1 MQKVIHIDGFIGE
14 AGGLFSEAGY
24 TVKDLQ
30 RDLASITD
38 EHTEIV
44 VNINSGGGYVTEGF
58 AMYDLLVAHPL
69 PVTTVVNGE
78 AGSIASVIFQAG
90 KKKGGKRKLYTNSEV
105 FIHNPAWIP
114 SAPEAHEASDLIRI
128 AADLEKN
135 QSRLINFYVGLT
147 GKDSATVQDK
157 MKAATTFIGAEAV
170 EFGLADEVISTSIN
184 AKKHNYN
191 FHNQNQT
198 IMQNVKDAVVNAL
211 NDFAAKYFAKTKAVN
226 MVVKLKD
233 GVEIFVESEDGEF
246 EGKKAYLMEGGNM
259 TDTPAPDGEHALED
273 GRVIVVANGVITEV
287 KEAAEDETTAL
298 KNQIAELQAKLDEK
312 EKAVNEKE
320 TEVVAL
326 NTKFDTMQKEFT
338 KLKETVLNVKGDEG
352 NQNFKGEEKPVAKDP
367 LKALAEK
374 RAAASKN

>member
-1 MQKVIHIDGFIGE
+1 MQKVIYIDGFIGE

-44 VNINSGGGYVTEGF
+44 VNINSEGGYVTEGF

-69 PVTTVVNGE
+69 PVITVGLQ

-114 SAPEAHEASDLIRI
+114 SAPEAHEASDLIKI

-211 NDFAAKYFAKTKAVN
+211 NDFAAKYFAKPKAVN

-287 KEAAEDETTAL
+287 KEGAEDETTAL

-352 NQNFKGEEKPVAKDP
+352 NQNFKGDEKPVAKDP